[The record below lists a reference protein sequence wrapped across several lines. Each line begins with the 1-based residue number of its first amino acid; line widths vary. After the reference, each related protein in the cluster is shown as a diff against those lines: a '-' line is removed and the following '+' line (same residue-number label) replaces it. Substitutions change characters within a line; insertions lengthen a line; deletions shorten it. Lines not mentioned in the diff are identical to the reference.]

1 MLSSLL
7 KRKLSNE
14 QVANIFVNG
23 IMDAV
28 NNGFGEVVQL
38 INEDVV
44 FVQSPQIQPE
54 QDGEFTL
61 IVLIG
66 NLVLLE
72 NILEPQVATH
82 VEKLVLSKM
91 ANLYAMPEHEFIPVV
106 NEYRVFINRVKHPS
120 KRLLFGLAKAV
131 FYKYNLTSF
140 QDEYFTR
147 MQAPNPLFLKRL
159 ELIIDNF
166 LWDWDVVMKKYKI

>member
-28 NNGFGEVVQL
+28 NNGFREVVGL
-38 INEDVV
+38 INDDTV
-44 FVQSPQIQPE
+44 FTKSPQIHPE
-54 QDGEFTL
+54 QDGEFTM
-61 IVLIG
+61 IILIG

-72 NILEPQVATH
+72 NTLEPHIATQ

-91 ANLYAMPEHEFIPVV
+91 ATLYGMSEQEFLLLVK
-106 NEYRVFINRVKHPS
+106 EYREFINRVKHPS

-147 MQAPNPLFLKRL
+147 MQTPNPLFLKRL
-159 ELIIDNF
+159 EQIIDNF